1 MALEKYTKVNYSHY
15 LTLPSDLS
23 PKKKMKPSLIIIN
36 CVGTLTD
43 AAGTREVAVKET
55 VGRESDEYDFQMLQ
69 HEVFLMRYL
78 FSSFFL
84 SFVLC
89 PLFLFFLLCFCSVV
103 NYSLQRNQAPK
114 LSVVLWYCTAT
125 NSANRHGVCPR

>member
-1 MALEKYTKVNYSHY
+1 
-15 LTLPSDLS
+15 
-23 PKKKMKPSLIIIN
+23 MKPNLIIN
-36 CVGTLTD
+36 RVGTLTD

-89 PLFLFFLLCFCSVV
+89 FSFFFCYVFV
-103 NYSLQRNQAPK
+103 Q
-114 LSVVLWYCTAT
+114 
-125 NSANRHGVCPR
+125 